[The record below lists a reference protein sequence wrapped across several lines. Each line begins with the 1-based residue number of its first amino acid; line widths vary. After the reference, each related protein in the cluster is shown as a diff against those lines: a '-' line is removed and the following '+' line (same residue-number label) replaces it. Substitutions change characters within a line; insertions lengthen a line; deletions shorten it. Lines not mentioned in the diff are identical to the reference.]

1 MVCYT
6 NCLYCL
12 LIITDLD
19 QPRINSTDTRPVEGT
34 GVTIS
39 CIVDGEPP
47 PTVRWIMS
55 GSLLNTSGN
64 SRISFT
70 NNNEQ
75 LIITNVNRA
84 DSGEYLCV
92 AQNSR
97 GNVSSNVSTLSV
109 QCKKMICPF
118 GSCFSEYHEI

>member
-1 MVCYT
+1 M
-6 NCLYCL
+6 
-12 LIITDLD
+12 ITDLD
-19 QPRINSTDTRPVEGT
+19 QPHINSTDTRPVEGT

-39 CIVDGEPP
+39 CTVDGEPP
-47 PTVRWIMS
+47 PTVRWIMNR
-55 GSLLNTSGN
+55 SLLNTSDN
-64 SRISFT
+64 SRLSFT

-75 LIITNVNRA
+75 LIITKVNRA